1 MGLILVAQP
10 APFDIEHPTNGALII
25 NLKPLVKRINDDQFF
40 EFCVANADLRIERK
54 ANGEIV
60 IMPPEGGTSGGRN
73 ATITAELVVWTR
85 QDGRGVAFGSSA
97 GFRLPNG
104 ATYGPD
110 AAWVRRDRLEQ
121 LTQREKERFLPL
133 CPDFV
138 IELRSASDRLRP
150 LQEKMEEYID
160 NGALL
165 GWLID
170 PTDHS
175 VYIYR
180 PHQPVERQMDVI
192 SLSGDPELPGF
203 VLDLASIWNP
213 GF

>member
-1 MGLILVAQP
+1 MPLKLIAEAQ
-10 APFDIEHPTNGALII
+10 ALYDTARSTALMIDLTPVI
-25 NLKPLVKRINDDQFF
+25 DEMTDEQFF
-40 EFCVANADLRIERK
+40 QFCVANPDLRIERK

-60 IMPPEGGTSGGRN
+60 IMAPEGGVSGSRN
-73 ATITAELVVWTR
+73 STINADLNIWTR
-85 QDGRGVAFGSSA
+85 RNGTGVAFTSSA

-110 AAWVRRDRLEQ
+110 AAWVRRERL
-121 LTQREKERFLPL
+121 LSLSRHDKERFLPL

-150 LQEKMEEYID
+150 LKAKMQEYIA

-170 PTDHS
+170 PDSRS
-175 VYIYR
+175 VYVYR
-180 PHQPVERQMDVI
+180 PDRPVEHLQSIVTI
-192 SLSGDPELPGF
+192 SGDPELPGF
-203 VLDLASIWNP
+203 VLDLAPIWEP